1 MKHRGYSHDETCGF
15 NGFAKYGVLKQI
27 ICFLKLNWPLHR
39 YDLQNSFFRESTHK
53 LSQERANW
61 CTSTY
66 FDLIYRKA
74 CRPALLLL
82 EKFESVE
89 RAPSFRAKQRKQR
102 PHHLQITKGGQDT
115 FQHMLEKE
123 ILLKFWP
130 IWLCSFFSLP
140 WHFARHN
147 RFWQNR
153 FEFSTW
159 CANSHHLYIPF
170 VFVSKVYISNDRKHY
185 NIRFWKPM
193 LS

>member
-1 MKHRGYSHDETCGF
+1 MSVHSVVSTSALSMMILWNTVVIATTKHVILMVSQNMESSNNLFVPWSWIDRFIVTIFRTAFSENLQINY
-15 NGFAKYGVLKQI
+15 LKKEGI
-27 ICFLKLNWPLHR
+27 
-39 YDLQNSFFRESTHK
+39 YTY
-53 LSQERANW
+53 
-61 CTSTY
+61 TY
-66 FDLIYRKA
+66 FNLIYRKA

-115 FQHMLEKE
+115 FQHMLENE

-147 RFWQNR
+147 RFWQKR
-153 FEFSTW
+153 
-159 CANSHHLYIPF
+159 I
-170 VFVSKVYISNDRKHY
+170 
-185 NIRFWKPM
+185 
-193 LS
+193 